1 MSLVRNTLVQTGLT
15 LVSRIMGFARDLAI
29 SAMLGAGPVAD
40 AFYAALRFP
49 NLFRR
54 FFAEGAFSQAFVPLY
69 TKALAGDDA
78 ARHESDRI
86 ASEALSF
93 LLAATAALVIVAQ
106 IAMPWIYLGLF
117 AGYRDAPTTFDFAV
131 LLAQITMP
139 YLSCMTLAALFS
151 GVLNAKGRFALSAAA
166 PTILNACL
174 LFAIA
179 PFLFLGDA
187 HAAET
192 QRSAAIAAAG
202 AVTVAGIIQAGA
214 LWWGCA
220 RSQARLRLGVPR
232 LTPDVKKLFALAIPG
247 AIAGSGTQINIM
259 VSQAL
264 ASLEPGAI
272 SYLYSADRLYQLP
285 LGLIGVAVGLALL
298 PRLARAAAAGDDL
311 AGRSALDEAVSLSM
325 AFTMPAAA
333 ALIVMPYF
341 LMNGFW
347 VRGAFTA
354 EDARLTA
361 QALLHFGWGVPAF
374 VLIKVFAPAFF
385 AREDTVRPM
394 RYALIAVVAN
404 IAIGAGLF
412 FALRGAGLSGFVGLA
427 IATSAASW
435 LNVALLVAALVREGH
450 YQPSSAAM
458 GRLVRIGLATA
469 VMAGALGAAA
479 LNQKAVIAAV
489 LGSKELAVLVVASAG
504 ACLYIAA
511 ALALRAVTLGE
522 IRSALRREK
531 GPALPSAEDG

>member
-15 LVSRIMGFARDLAI
+15 LVSRVMGFGRDLAI

-69 TKALAGDDA
+69 AKALAGDDTA
-78 ARHESDRI
+78 HHDSDRI

-93 LLAATAALVIVAQ
+93 LLAVTAGVVILAQ
-106 IAMPWIYLGLF
+106 VAMPWIYLGLF
-117 AGYRDAPTTFDFAV
+117 AGYSDQSAVFGFAV
-131 LLAQITMP
+131 LLAQVTMP
-139 YLSCMTLAALFS
+139 YLTCMTLAALFS

-174 LFAIA
+174 LLAVT
-179 PFLFLGDA
+179 PFLVLGDVRDP
-187 HAAET
+187 ET
-192 QRSAAIAAAG
+192 QRAAALAAAG
-202 AVTVAGIIQAGA
+202 AVTIAGVVQAGA

-220 RSQARLRLGVPR
+220 RSGARLRLGAPR
-232 LTPDVKKLFALAIPG
+232 LTPDVQRLFALAIPG

-298 PRLARAAAAGDDL
+298 PRLARAAAVGDE
-311 AGRSALDEAVSLSM
+311 AQGRAALDEAVALSM

-333 ALIVMPYF
+333 ALMAMPYF

-361 QALLHFGWGVPAF
+361 QALFHFGWGVPAF

-394 RYALIAVVAN
+394 RYALVGVAVNIGLGVA
-404 IAIGAGLF
+404 LF
-412 FALRGAGLSGFVGLA
+412 FALQAMGARGFVGLA
-427 IATSAASW
+427 IATSVAAW
-435 LNVALLVAALVREGH
+435 LNVLLLVSTLSREGH
-450 YQPSSAAM
+450 YRPTAAAI
-458 GRLVRIGLATA
+458 GRLVRIGFATGLMAAA
-469 VMAGALGAAA
+469 VGAAA
-479 LNQKAVIAAV
+479 LAQERIIQATF
-489 LGSKELAVLVVASAG
+489 GSKEIAVLVVSLAG
-504 ACLYIAA
+504 VLIYAVA
-511 ALALRAVTLGE
+511 ALALRAVRLSEVRG
-522 IRSALRREK
+522 ALKREK
-531 GPALPSAEDG
+531 GPALPSSDDG